1 MKRANISI
9 FVPHIGC
16 PNNCAF
22 CNQFLITGVQKA
34 PTEND
39 VIKAVKIATQS
50 KGFDSKNTEIA
61 FFGGSFTAIDR
72 EYMLALLKAAYI
84 FVENKTVSGIRI
96 STRPDAITPEILE
109 ILKSFGVTAI
119 ELGAQSMCD
128 SVLSLNKRGHLS
140 NDVKTASKLIS
151 SYGFELGLQ
160 MMTGLFGDDDEG
172 AIFTANEFVKLGPKT
187 VRIYPTIVLSD
198 TFLADKYKNG
208 EYEPQTVDEA
218 VKLCT
223 RLTLIF
229 ENAGINIIRLGLHT
243 IDTNEYVAGPWHP
256 AFSELCENEIYKN
269 IILSKLCVKGNYT
282 ASVARGEVSKTIGQ
296 KRSNIDYFESLGY
309 IVKIKEDENLYPRN
323 VKIERE

>member
-1 MKRANISI
+1 MSHSNISI

-16 PNNCAF
+16 PCKCSF
-22 CNQFLITGVQKA
+22 CNQFSITKQHYSPKSY
-34 PTEND
+34 D
-39 VIKAVKIATQS
+39 VDKAVSEALKS
-50 KGFDSKNTEIA
+50 KRYNAKETEIA
-61 FFGGSFTAIDR
+61 FFGGSFTAINR
-72 EYMLALLKAAYI
+72 EYMTELLSAAKKHI
-84 FVENKTVSGIRI
+84 DNGNVSGIRI
-96 STRPDAITPEILE
+96 STRPDCIDNEILD
-109 ILKSFGVTAI
+109 ILKEFGVTSI
-119 ELGAQSMCD
+119 ELGAQSMRD
-128 SVLSLNKRGHLS
+128 EVLDMNNRGHS
-140 NDVKTASKLIS
+140 ASDVYNASKLIKV
-151 SYGFELGLQ
+151 YGFELGLQ

>member
-1 MKRANISI
+1 MSHSNISI

-16 PNNCAF
+16 PCKCSF
-22 CNQFLITGVQKA
+22 CNQFSITKQHYSPKSY
-34 PTEND
+34 D
-39 VIKAVKIATQS
+39 VDKAVSEALKS
-50 KGFDSKNTEIA
+50 KRYNAKETEIA
-61 FFGGSFTAIDR
+61 FFGGSFTAINR
-72 EYMLALLKAAYI
+72 EYMTELLSAAKKHI
-84 FVENKTVSGIRI
+84 DNGNVSGIRI
-96 STRPDAITPEILE
+96 STRPDCIDNEILD
-109 ILKSFGVTAI
+109 ILKEFGVTSI
-119 ELGAQSMCD
+119 ELGAQSMRD
-128 SVLSLNKRGHLS
+128 EVLDMNNRGHS
-140 NDVKTASKLIS
+140 ASDVYNASKLIKV
-151 SYGFELGLQ
+151 YGFELGLQ

-223 RLTLIF
+223 RLTPIF

-282 ASVARGEVSKTIGQ
+282 VSVARGEVSKTIGQ